1 MLREIR
7 RKGIGMFKNLL
18 VFVML
23 MMPVM
28 DCVAAPKKKKE
39 EPVVHLTDE
48 QIYEEL
54 KKLAMVFEVARDNF
68 VEEADEKKM
77 LEAAMN
83 GMLGALDPHSSYLS
97 ADDFKEFNDKSHG
110 EFGGLGIQITSDR
123 GAVRVISPID
133 DTPADKAGIKAGD
146 YITHIDGEQVFDL
159 TLNQAVKKMKGRPG
173 TKVKLT
179 VVSDDGEPKEMT
191 LKRAIIKVESVKHD
205 VKMLAD
211 ADPDD
216 KDTPKIG
223 YIRISDF
230 GATTSRDLN
239 KAIKAL
245 EKDKVVGYVIDVR
258 NNPGGYLTAAID
270 VSDAFLD
277 GGEIVST
284 RGKEKTDIERVFA
297 KPGDAVNGK
306 PIVVLINH
314 GSASASEI
322 VAGALQDNGRGLI
335 MGSQSFGKGSVQQQ
349 KPLGD
354 GTAIHITI
362 ARYYTPSGRSI
373 QNEGITPDIE
383 VLHSK
388 VEVLEKKESMYSEAS
403 FKNSLKND
411 KAKKKDKK
419 KSDKAEKDSGDEET
433 PFEELTDEE
442 KDARDYQLQRAME
455 MVIAM
460 DTVKSRSISSPIDVE
475 VADETDE

>member
-1 MLREIR
+1 MI
-7 RKGIGMFKNLL
+7 KGILL
-18 VFVML
+18 SLALVLPMVA
-23 MMPVM
+23 
-28 DCVAAPKKKKE
+28 DAAPKKKKE
-39 EPVVHLTDE
+39 EPIVHLTDE
-48 QIYEEL
+48 QIYENL
-54 KKLAMVFEVARDNF
+54 KKFALIFETARENF
-68 VEEADEKKM
+68 VDEVDERKM

-83 GMLGALDPHSSYLS
+83 GMLTELDPHSSYLS
-97 ADDFKEFNDKSHG
+97 AEDFKEFNEKSHG
-110 EFGGLGIQITSDR
+110 EFGGLGIQITSDK
-123 GAVRVISPID
+123 GAVLVISPID

-146 YITHIDGEQVFDL
+146 YITHIDDEQVFDL

-179 VVSDDGEPKEMT
+179 VVSDDGEPKTLT
-191 LKRAIIKVESVKHD
+191 LKRDIIKVKSIKFDDKV
-205 VKMLAD
+205 LAD
-211 ADPDD
+211 ADPED
-216 KDTPKIG
+216 KDTPKVG
-223 YIRISDF
+223 YVRISDF
-230 GATTSRDLN
+230 GATTARDL
-239 KAIKAL
+239 KDAL
-245 EKDKVVGYVIDVR
+245 EKLEKKNVVGYVVDVR

-277 GGEIVST
+277 SGEIVST
-284 RGKEKTDIERVFA
+284 RGKEKIDIDRVFA
-297 KPGDAVNGK
+297 KPGDLVNGK
-306 PIVVLINH
+306 PVVVLINH

-322 VAGALQDNGRGLI
+322 VAGALQDNGRGLV

-362 ARYYTPSGRSI
+362 ARYYTPSGNSI

-383 VLHSK
+383 VLQSK

-411 KAKKKDKK
+411 KSKKK
-419 KSDKAEKDSGDEET
+419 KSKKSNDKDDNDDDEEDI
-433 PFEELTDEE
+433 PFSELTDEE

-460 DTVKSRSISSPIDVE
+460 QKMQSRGVVKPID
-475 VADETDE
+475 AIKDIKK

>member
-1 MLREIR
+1 ML
-7 RKGIGMFKNLL
+7 KKVLVLFVLL
-18 VFVML
+18 TPVFA
-23 MMPVM
+23 
-28 DCVAAPKKKKE
+28 CAAEKTKKE
-39 EPVVHLTDE
+39 EPIEHLTDE
-48 QIYEEL
+48 QIYEQL
-54 KKLAMVFEVARDNF
+54 KKLALVFEIARDNF
-68 VEEADEKKM
+68 VEEVDEKKM

-133 DTPADKAGIKAGD
+133 DTPAEKAGIKAGD
-146 YITHIDGEQVFDL
+146 YITHIDDEQVFDM

-179 VVSDDGEPKEMT
+179 IITEGKEPRTLT
-191 LKRAIIKVESVKHD
+191 LKRAIIKVDSVKYEE
-205 VKMLAD
+205 KSLAGADED
-211 ADPDD
+211 AD
-216 KDTPKIG
+216 KIG

-230 GATTSRDLN
+230 GATTSKEL
-239 KAIKAL
+239 KKAL
-245 EKDKVVGYVIDVR
+245 EKLEKKNVIGYVVDVR

-270 VSDAFLD
+270 VADAFLD
-277 GGEIVST
+277 SGEIVST
-284 RGKEKTDIERVFA
+284 RGREKTDIERVYA
-297 KPGDAVNGK
+297 KKGDLANGK
-306 PIVVLINH
+306 PVVVLINH

-322 VAGALQDNGRGLI
+322 VAGALQDNGRGLV

-373 QNEGITPDIE
+373 QNEGITPDVE
-383 VLHSK
+383 VLQSK
-388 VEVLEKKESMYSEAS
+388 VEVLEKRESMYSEAS
-403 FKNSLKND
+403 FKNALKNEN
-411 KAKKKDKK
+411 AKDKK
-419 KSDKAEKDSGDEET
+419 KSDDEE
-433 PFEELTDEE
+433 EELTDEE
-442 KDARDYQLQRAME
+442 KDALDYQLQRAMD

-460 DTVKSRSISSPIDVE
+460 SKLETRAKELAEQNKDEEVSEQEKKENEKVDEKIKKTETKKDKKSGK
-475 VADETDE
+475 

>member
-1 MLREIR
+1 MLKKIL
-7 RKGIGMFKNLL
+7 ILMLL
-18 VFVML
+18 FTPM
-23 MMPVM
+23 
-28 DCVAAPKKKKE
+28 VADAAAKKKKE

-48 QIYEEL
+48 QIYQEL
-54 KKLAMVFEVARDNF
+54 KKLAMVFEVARENF

-97 ADDFKEFNDKSHG
+97 ADDFKEFSDKSHG

-179 VVSDDGEPKEMT
+179 ILSEDGESKTLT
-191 LKRAIIKVESVKHD
+191 LKRDIIKVKSVKFEE
-205 VKMLAD
+205 KMMD
-211 ADPDD
+211 SADPED
-216 KDTPKIG
+216 KDAPKIG
-223 YIRISDF
+223 YVRISDF
-230 GATTSRDLN
+230 GATTARDL
-239 KAIKAL
+239 KEAL
-245 EKDKVVGYVIDVR
+245 ESLEKKKVVGYVVDVR

-277 GGEIVST
+277 SGEIVST
-284 RGKEKTDIERVFA
+284 RGKEKTDIERVYA
-297 KPGDAVNGK
+297 KPGDMANGK
-306 PIVVLINH
+306 PVVVLINH

-322 VAGALQDNGRGLI
+322 VAGALQDNGRGLV

-373 QNEGITPDIE
+373 QNEGITPDVE
-383 VLHSK
+383 VLQSK
-388 VEVLEKKESMYSEAS
+388 IEVLEKRESTYSEAS
-403 FKNSLKND
+403 FKNSLKNEQ
-411 KAKKKDKK
+411 AKKKAEK
-419 KSDKAEKDSGDEET
+419 KSDDEEK
-433 PFEELTDEE
+433 EELTDEE
-442 KDARDYQLQRAME
+442 KDARDYQLQRAMD

-460 DTVKSRSISSPIDVE
+460 GKMQERANITTTDVTAIEEKKSDTDKK
-475 VADETDE
+475 

>member
-1 MLREIR
+1 ML
-7 RKGIGMFKNLL
+7 KKMLVLATLLTVVPGMTF
-18 VFVML
+18 
-23 MMPVM
+23 
-28 DCVAAPKKKKE
+28 AADKSKKE
-39 EPVVHLTDE
+39 EPVEHLTDE
-48 QIYEEL
+48 EIYEQL
-54 KKLAMVFEVARDNF
+54 KKLALVFEVARDNF

-97 ADDFKEFNDKSHG
+97 ADDFKEFNDKSLG

-146 YITHIDGEQVFDL
+146 YITHIDDEQVFDM

-179 VVSDDGEPKEMT
+179 IISEGQEPRTLT
-191 LKRAIIKVESVKHD
+191 LKRAIIKVESVKYE
-205 VKMLAD
+205 VKTMPGAD
-211 ADPDD
+211 E
-216 KDTPKIG
+216 DTDEKIG

-230 GATTSRDLN
+230 GATTAKELN
-239 KAIKAL
+239 KAL
-245 EKDKVVGYVIDVR
+245 EKLEKKDVIGYVLDVR

-270 VSDAFLD
+270 VADAFLD
-277 GGEIVST
+277 AGEIVST
-284 RGKEKTDIERVFA
+284 RGKRKTDIERNYA
-297 KPGDAVNGK
+297 SPGDLANGK
-306 PIVVLINH
+306 PVVVLINH

-322 VAGALQDNGRGLI
+322 VAGALQDNGRALV

-383 VLHSK
+383 VLQSK
-388 VEVLEKKESMYSEAS
+388 IEVLERKESLYSEAS
-403 FKNSLKND
+403 FKNALKNEE
-411 KAKKKDKK
+411 AEKKNKG
-419 KSDKAEKDSGDEET
+419 KSDDDT
-433 PFEELTDEE
+433 ELTDEE
-442 KDARDYQLQRAME
+442 KDALDYQLQRAMD
-455 MVIAM
+455 MVRAM
-460 DTVKSRSISSPIDVE
+460 SKLQSRANIIPASPDDDSDLNADIVGNN
-475 VADETDE
+475 ADESESEKSDKK

>member
-1 MLREIR
+1 MW
-7 RKGIGMFKNLL
+7 KNLL
-18 VFVML
+18 VLTAL
-23 MMPVM
+23 MMPM
-28 DCVAAPKKKKE
+28 VANAADKKKKE
-39 EPVVHLTDE
+39 EPIEHLTDS

-54 KKLAMVFEVARDNF
+54 KKLALVFEVARDNF

-97 ADDFKEFNDKSHG
+97 KDDFKEFSEKSHG
-110 EFGGLGIQITSDR
+110 EFGGLGIQITSDK

-133 DTPADKAGIKAGD
+133 DTPASKAGIKAGD

-173 TKVKLT
+173 TKVRLT
-179 VVSDDGEPKEMT
+179 IVSDDGESRELT
-191 LKRAIIKVESVKHD
+191 LKRAIIKVESVKSSE
-205 VKMLAD
+205 KMLAD

-230 GATTSRDLN
+230 GATTARDLK
-239 KAIKAL
+239 KAVEKL
-245 EKDKVVGYVIDVR
+245 EKSKVAGYVLDVR

-277 GGEIVST
+277 SGEIVST
-284 RGKEKTDIERVFA
+284 RGKEKSDIDRVYA
-297 KPGDAVNGK
+297 KPGDMANGK
-306 PIVVLINH
+306 PVVVLINH

-322 VAGALQDNGRGLI
+322 VAGALQDNGRGLV

-373 QNEGITPDIE
+373 QNEGITPDVE

-411 KAKKKDKK
+411 KSKKKDKK
-419 KSDKAEKDSGDEET
+419 KSDKDDKKDDADDAET
-433 PFEELTDEE
+433 PFEELSDEE

-460 DTVKSRSISSPIDVE
+460 DKIKSRANVTPTDVVE
-475 VADETDE
+475 EQEKKEENSKK

>member
-1 MLREIR
+1 
-7 RKGIGMFKNLL
+7 MFKNLV
-18 VFVML
+18 VFMML
-23 MMPVM
+23 LLPVM

-54 KKLAMVFEVARDNF
+54 KKLALVFEVARDNF

-179 VVSDDGEPKEMT
+179 VVSDDGEPREMT

-216 KDTPKIG
+216 KETPKIG

-230 GATTSRDLN
+230 GATTSRDLD
-239 KAIKAL
+239 KAIKDL
-245 EKDKVVGYVIDVR
+245 EKDKVVGYVVDVR

-277 GGEIVST
+277 SGEIVST

-322 VAGALQDNGRGLI
+322 VAGALQDNGRGLV

-419 KSDKAEKDSGDEET
+419 KSDKDEKDADDEET

-460 DTVKSRSISSPIDVE
+460 DKVKSRSITSPTDVE
-475 VADETDE
+475 LTEDVEE